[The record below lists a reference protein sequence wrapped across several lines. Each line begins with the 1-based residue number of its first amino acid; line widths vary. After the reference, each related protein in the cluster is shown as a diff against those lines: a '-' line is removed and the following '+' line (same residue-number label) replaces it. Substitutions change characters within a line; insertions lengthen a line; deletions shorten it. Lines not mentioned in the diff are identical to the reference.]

1 MAGATLAR
9 IDLDPSPATCYRQ
22 LGQEWLQQEPVDL
35 CMRGKRPMTTIETLA
50 DFIAS
55 FPARDIPPTTRAM
68 AEDCILDA
76 TGAAAAG
83 FGTGGA
89 QAVRAVGG
97 SLFGP
102 GPATLWFADTDVSPT
117 AAAFANGMAA
127 SALDI
132 DDGHRVA
139 VGHPGASIIPAA
151 IATAEVTGAG
161 GDDVLAAIVLGY
173 EAAVR
178 LSAARNMET
187 HLSIATGR
195 WGAFGAAAA
204 AGRLRGLAPDRLA
217 QALLIAENHA
227 PGLLAAHLHGF
238 GGAHVKEGI
247 AWSVVAGLTALELAQ
262 SGFTGYPNTLDLPEL
277 YDGSQIGADLGT
289 AFWIDRTYFK
299 LYSCCRAIHPAV
311 DALVALIAEHRLS
324 ATDITSVRVDG
335 CALTVNLNNKVDP
348 PNFEASQFS
357 VPFALAV
364 AAIDGA
370 DALLPLAP
378 DLLGRRDLVEFGKRV
393 TLALDPAIEAL
404 FPGQMAGRVIV
415 EAKGDTFE
423 RYVPHALGDPDNP
436 LGREGIR
443 SKFRRLTAPVLAQ
456 ERQETMI
463 ASGATFGA
471 DGLARLLDAL
481 RPALG
486 VTAPRI

>member
-1 MAGATLAR
+1 MG
-9 IDLDPSPATCYRQ
+9 
-22 LGQEWLQQEPVDL
+22 
-35 CMRGKRPMTTIETLA
+35 TIETLA

-55 FPARDIPPTTRAM
+55 FPARDIPATTRAM
-68 AEDCILDA
+68 AEDCVLDA

-83 FGTGGA
+83 FGTGSA
-89 QAVRAVGG
+89 QAVRAAGR

-102 GPATLWFADTDVSPT
+102 GPATLWFADADLSPT

-139 VGHPGASIIPAA
+139 VGHPGAPIIPSA
-151 IATAEVTGAG
+151 IATAEATGAG

-187 HLSIATGR
+187 HLSISTGR
-195 WGAFGAAAA
+195 WGAFGVAAT

-217 QALLIAENHA
+217 QALLIAENHG

-247 AWSVVAGLTALELAQ
+247 AWSVVTGLAALDLAE
-262 SGFTGYPNTLDLPEL
+262 SGFTGYPNTVDLPEL
-277 YDGSQIGADLGT
+277 YEGSRIVADLGK

-299 LYSCCRAIHPAV
+299 SYSCCRAIHPAV
-311 DALVALIAEHRLS
+311 DALVALFAEHRLS
-324 ATDITSVRVDG
+324 ATDITGVHVDG
-335 CALTVNLNNKVDP
+335 CALAVNLNNQVDP
-348 PNFEASQFS
+348 PNFEAAQFS
-357 VPFALAV
+357 IPFALAV

-370 DALLPLAP
+370 DALLPLRPEVLGRP
-378 DLLGRRDLVEFGKRV
+378 DLVDFGKRV
-393 TLALDPAIEAL
+393 RMALDPAIDAL

-415 EAKGDTFE
+415 EAKGDSFE
-423 RYVPHALGDPDNP
+423 RYVAHALGDPDNP

-443 SKFRRLTAPVLAQ
+443 SKFRRLTAPVLAP

-463 ASGATFGA
+463 ATSAALGS
-471 DGLARLLDAL
+471 DGLPGLLDAL
-481 RPALG
+481 RPELG
-486 VTAPRI
+486 ATVPRP